1 MSWPPAGGNQRGVW
15 CGTAIGVLLVGPES
29 PTGVR
34 YTPARGCFVRQN
46 ELAARATAF
55 VFCRRRRCRPI
66 ASQKMQRAFRPIA
79 AQLVHGLLIL
89 AGSCWAGPV
98 QEGQTIDGV
107 DQAPTLGLAASAAAP
122 AALANADPAASASAL
137 AAEII
142 KEAGA
147 GSHLAKPPQDAKASA
162 HGQLAPSAAGKR
174 PGPGSDE
181 DDLNL
186 REVGKAAIQWAK
198 SSLPLLDGDADTSEA
213 GQRAVEAEGTDGAP
227 IVVIDTSDAKAAT
240 RGRMNAE
247 ENIVRVAVHF
257 IREVVAHPM
266 TWLVV
271 SLVVIGG
278 IVAKKIDRRPTE

>member
-1 MSWPPAGGNQRGVW
+1 
-15 CGTAIGVLLVGPES
+15 
-29 PTGVR
+29 
-34 YTPARGCFVRQN
+34 
-46 ELAARATAF
+46 
-55 VFCRRRRCRPI
+55 
-66 ASQKMQRAFRPIA
+66 MQRAFRLIA
-79 AQLVHGLLIL
+79 AQLIHGLLIL

-98 QEGQTIDGV
+98 QEGQTLDGL

-122 AALANADPAASASAL
+122 AALANAEPAASASAL

-147 GSHLAKPPQDAKASA
+147 GSHLAKPPQEAKASA
-162 HGQLAPSAAGKR
+162 PGRLAASAAGKR
-174 PGPGSDE
+174 PGVGSDE

-198 SSLPLLDGDADTSEA
+198 SSLPLLDGDADKTEA
-213 GQRAVEAEGTDGAP
+213 DHRAVEAGSTDDAP
-227 IVVIDTSDAKAAT
+227 TVVIDVSDAKSAP
-240 RGRMNAE
+240 RGRTDAE

-271 SLVVIGG
+271 SLVIIGG